1 MFERRLIVKRW
12 LKIFKVGLRIH
23 IKTLSL
29 EEFLTP
35 EIINL
40 PRQVQSKILIP
51 AKSEKNNRS
60 NTVKDALSETN
71 NSTSPGLDGF
81 SYTVLK
87 RFKHL

>member
-51 AKSEKNNRS
+51 AKSEKNNRKKI
-60 NTVKDALSETN
+60 VKDALSETN
-71 NSTSPGLDGF
+71 HSTSPGLDGF